1 LGGLLT
7 VYIQT
12 CPAGT
17 DFVLD
22 LCEPSLASESKR
34 AETLADAMNLPWHG
48 GDRFHGEPIRP

>member
-1 LGGLLT
+1 M

-22 LCEPSLASESKR
+22 LCEPSLSSESKR
-34 AETLADAMNLPWHG
+34 AGTLADAMNLSWQG
-48 GDRFHGEPIRP
+48 GGRFHGEPILP